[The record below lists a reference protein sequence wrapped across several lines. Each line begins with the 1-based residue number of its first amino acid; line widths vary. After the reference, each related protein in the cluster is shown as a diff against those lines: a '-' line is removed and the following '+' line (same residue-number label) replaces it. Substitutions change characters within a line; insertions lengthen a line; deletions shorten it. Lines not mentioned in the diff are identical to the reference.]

1 MPCLTCGPERYVL
14 QPGDNVLG
22 GSATGTVPIQ
32 RLALVT
38 PTANIVVYPDGSAT
52 IQRIAPRGV
61 VRVNKRTVGVTPRL
75 LREGARI
82 DVAGCR
88 LFYEARPVAAASHS
102 SAPSPAAADPRAV
115 TQLIAVPTVAVPEIA
130 APVTPAVLVAP
141 LAVLEIV
148 RGPLAGRRFYID
160 RPVTTIGR
168 AADCDVRFADE
179 SVSAAHATLMQ
190 KGDDWFVVD
199 LRSSNGTFVDGH
211 RIAGERSL
219 NRGSRLRLGSLELS
233 FAPTTGRTMP
243 GQGTQHLPGFAERF
257 SKLW

>member
-1 MPCLTCGPERYVL
+1 MPYLTCGLERYAL

-52 IQRIAPRGV
+52 IQRIAPRAV
-61 VRVNKRTVGVTPRL
+61 VRVNKRTVGTSARQ

-82 DVAGCR
+82 DVARCR
-88 LFYEARPVAAASHS
+88 MYYEATPVAAMTHP
-102 SAPSPAAADPRAV
+102 SAPTRATADPRAV
-115 TQLIAVPTVAVPEIA
+115 TQLIVVPTVAVAEIA
-130 APVTPAVLVAP
+130 APVAPAVLVAP
-141 LAVLEIV
+141 LAVLEVV
-148 RGPLAGRRFYID
+148 RGPLAGRRFHID
-160 RPVTTIGR
+160 RSVTTIGR
-168 AADCDVRFADE
+168 AADSDVRLADE
-179 SVSAAHATLMQ
+179 SVSAAHATLLQ
-190 KGDDWFVVD
+190 KGEEWFVVD

-211 RIAGERSL
+211 RIAGERAL
-219 NRGSRLRLGSLELS
+219 NGGSRLKLGNQELT
-233 FAPTTGRTMP
+233 FTPTTRRTMP